1 MTSLQPLLKKNIED
15 IHPYEPGKPIKEVQR
30 ELKLTSVVKL
40 ASNENPLGVSP
51 LAMKA
56 MKRVLKDCFLYP
68 EGGCH
73 DVLHALSQEL
83 KLPPE
88 HIIFGNGSNEIIEL
102 VGRGFLSEGD
112 EVISSAS
119 SFLVYPILTQAAG
132 GKYISVPMTPDY
144 RYDLK
149 ALAEAVT
156 AKTKIIFIAN
166 PNNPTGTYVRRRDVE
181 RFLKRVPKRVL
192 VCFDEAYFDFV
203 DAKDF
208 PDILSLVRERVSNI
222 LLFRTFSKAYGLAGL
237 RIGYACASPEIIGY
251 LHKIRQP
258 FNVNMVAQ
266 AAAQA
271 AIADKAFRKKTRE
284 VTFLGRRFLS
294 DTFDKLGL
302 EHLPSQ
308 ANFILVNVGRNGR
321 EVCKAFLKKGII
333 VRAMDAYGFDNWIRV
348 TIGLPKQNRLFLK
361 RLVKILALRKD

>member
-1 MTSLQPLLKKNIED
+1 MTDLPLFKKNID
-15 IHPYEPGKPIKEVQR
+15 AIHPYEPGKPIKEVRR
-30 ELKLTSVVKL
+30 ELGLTHIVKL

-51 LAMKA
+51 LAMYEIKQ
-56 MKRVLKDCFLYP
+56 VLKDCYLYP

-73 DVLHALSQEL
+73 EVLQALSKEL

-88 HIIFGNGSNEIIEL
+88 QVIFGNGSNEIIEL

-132 GKYISVPMTPDY
+132 GKYVSIPMTQDY

-156 AKTKIIFIAN
+156 PKTKIIFIAN

-181 RFLKRVPKRVL
+181 KFLKRVPNRV
-192 VCFDEAYFDFV
+192 VICFDEAYFDFV

-208 PDILSLVRERVSNI
+208 PDILSLVREGRENV

-237 RIGYACASPEIIGY
+237 RIGYACASKRMIGY

-266 AAAQA
+266 AAALG
-271 AIADKAFRKKTRE
+271 AIRDHKFRKKTRE
-284 VTFLGRRFLS
+284 VTFLGRSFLCQ
-294 DTFDKLGL
+294 TFQKLGL
-302 EHLPSQ
+302 EYLPSQ
-308 ANFILVNVGRNGR
+308 ANFVLVNTGQNGR

-348 TIGLPKQNRLFLK
+348 TVGLPKQNRLFIK
-361 RLVKILALRKD
+361 RLVKILGLKTS

>member
-1 MTSLQPLLKKNIED
+1 MMSTEPAFKKNIEA

-30 ELKLTSVVKL
+30 ELGLKQIVKL

-51 LAMKA
+51 LALKEMQ
-56 MKRVLKDCFLYP
+56 RVLKDCFLYP

-73 DVLHALSQEL
+73 EVLHALAQDL

-88 HIIFGNGSNEIIEL
+88 QIIFGNGSNEIIEL

-112 EVISSAS
+112 EVISSES
-119 SFLVYPILTQAAG
+119 SFLVYPILTQASG
-132 GKYISVPMTPDY
+132 GKYVSVPMTSDY

-156 AKTKIIFIAN
+156 PKTKIIFIAN
-166 PNNPTGTYVRRRDVE
+166 PNNPTGTYVRRREVE
-181 RFLKRVPKRVL
+181 RFLKRVPKRVV

-208 PDILSLVRERVSNI
+208 PDILDLIRGGSTNV
-222 LLFRTFSKAYGLAGL
+222 LLFRTFSKAYGLAGV
-237 RIGYACASPEIIGY
+237 RIGYACASAKLIGY

-266 AAAQA
+266 AAAKG
-271 AIADKAFRKKTRE
+271 AIQDKAFRKKTRDI
-284 VTFLGRRFLS
+284 TFQGRKFLA

-308 ANFILVNVGRNGR
+308 ANFILVKVNQNGR
-321 EVCKAFLKKGII
+321 ELCKSFLKKGII
-333 VRAMDAYGFDNWIRV
+333 VRAMDAYGFDDWIRV
-348 TIGLPKQNRLFLK
+348 TIGLPKQNRLFIK
-361 RLVKILALRKD
+361 RLVKFLGLKR

>member
-1 MTSLQPLLKKNIED
+1 MMTVLAFKKHIEA

-30 ELKLTSVVKL
+30 ELGLNHVIKL

-51 LAMKA
+51 LAMKE

-73 DVLHALSQEL
+73 EALHALSNEL

-88 HIIFGNGSNEIIEL
+88 QIIFGNGSNEIIEL

-112 EVISSAS
+112 EVISSES
-119 SFLVYPILTQAAG
+119 SFLVYPILTQASG
-132 GKYISVPMTPDY
+132 GKYISVPMTADY

-156 AKTKIIFIAN
+156 PKTKIIFIAN
-166 PNNPTGTYVRRRDVE
+166 PNNPTGTYVRRREVE
-181 RFLKRVPKRVL
+181 RFLKRVPARV
-192 VCFDEAYFDFV
+192 VICFDEAYFDFV

-208 PDILSLVRERVSNI
+208 PDILNLVREGNENI

-237 RIGYACASPEIIGY
+237 RIGYACASKKMISY

-266 AAAQA
+266 AAALG
-271 AIADKAFRKKTRE
+271 AIRDKSFRKKTRE
-284 VTFLGRRFLS
+284 VTFLGKQFLS
-294 DTFDKLGL
+294 QTFKKLGL
-302 EHLPSQ
+302 EQLPSQ
-308 ANFILVNVGRNGR
+308 ANFILVNVNRNGR
-321 EVCKAFLKKGII
+321 EVCAALLKKGII
-333 VRAMDAYGFDNWIRV
+333 VRAMDAYGFDSWIRV
-348 TIGLPKQNRLFLK
+348 TVGLPKQNRLFIK
-361 RLVKILALRKD
+361 RLTKILGLRS

>member
-1 MTSLQPLLKKNIED
+1 MTFQPSYKKNIEA
-15 IHPYEPGKPIKEVQR
+15 IHPYEPGKPIKEVKR
-30 ELKLTSVVKL
+30 ELGLSNITKL

-51 LAMKA
+51 LAMKE
-56 MKRVLKDCFLYP
+56 MKKVLKDCFLYP

-73 DVLHALSQEL
+73 EVLHALAIEL

-88 HIIFGNGSNEIIEL
+88 QIIFGNGSNEIIEL

-112 EVISSAS
+112 EVISSES
-119 SFLVYPILTQAAG
+119 SFLVYPILTQASG
-132 GKYISVPMTPDY
+132 GKYISVPMTSDY

-156 AKTKIIFIAN
+156 PKTKIIFIAN
-166 PNNPTGTYVRRRDVE
+166 PNNPTGTYVRAREVE
-181 RFLKRVPKRVL
+181 RFLKRVPSRVV

-208 PDILSLVRERVSNI
+208 PDILKLIRDGSQNV

-237 RIGYACASPEIIGY
+237 RIGYACASQKMISY
-251 LHKIRQP
+251 LHRIRQP

-266 AAAQA
+266 AAALG
-271 AIADKAFRKKTRE
+271 AIKDKAFRKKTRE
-284 VTFLGRRFLS
+284 VTFLGRQFLAQ
-294 DTFDKLGL
+294 TFKKLGL
-302 EHLPSQ
+302 ECLPSQ

-321 EVCKAFLKKGII
+321 EVCNAFLKKGII

-348 TIGLPKQNRLFLK
+348 TVGLPKQNRLFIK
-361 RLVKILALRKD
+361 RLLKILGLKL

>member
-1 MTSLQPLLKKNIED
+1 MSNQPSYKKNIEA

-30 ELKLTSVVKL
+30 ELGLRHITKL

-51 LAMKA
+51 LAMKE
-56 MKRVLKDCFLYP
+56 MKKILKDCFLYP

-73 DVLHALSQEL
+73 EVLHALSGEL

-88 HIIFGNGSNEIIEL
+88 QIIFGNGSNEIIEM

-112 EVISSAS
+112 EVISSES

-132 GKYISVPMTPDY
+132 GKYVSVPMTADY

-156 AKTKIIFIAN
+156 PRTKVIFIAN
-166 PNNPTGTYVRRRDVE
+166 PNNPTGTYVHAREVE
-181 RFLKRVPKRVL
+181 RFLKRVPNRVV

-208 PDILSLVRERVSNI
+208 PDILKLVRDGYENV

-237 RIGYACASPEIIGY
+237 RIGYACASKKMISY

-266 AAAQA
+266 AAAVG
-271 AIADKAFRKKTRE
+271 AIRDKAFRKKTRE
-284 VTFLGRRFLS
+284 VTFLGRQFLTH
-294 DTFDKLGL
+294 TFEKFGL
-302 EHLPSQ
+302 EYLPTQ

-333 VRAMDAYGFDNWIRV
+333 IRAMDAYGFDDWVRV
-348 TIGLPKQNRLFLK
+348 TIGLPKQNRLFIK
-361 RLVKILALRKD
+361 RLIKILSLKS